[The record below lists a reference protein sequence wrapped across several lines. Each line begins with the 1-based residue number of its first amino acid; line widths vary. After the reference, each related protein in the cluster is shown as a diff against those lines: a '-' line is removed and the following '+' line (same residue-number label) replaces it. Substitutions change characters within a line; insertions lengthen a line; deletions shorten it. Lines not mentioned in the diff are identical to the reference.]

1 VHLNSILQVVGPL
14 EQVLKDAEMSKSEV
28 NKILLVGGSTRIP
41 KVRNRNRN
49 RNMRQYYGDKRP
61 SQVAPLSGSVCSGS
75 WVPKR

>member
-1 VHLNSILQVVGPL
+1 MHLNSILQVVGPL

-61 SQVAPLSGSVCSGS
+61 SRVAPLSGSVCSGS